1 MAFEYVQRGRLYNLY
16 GQPVPVFYHLP
27 SHKFAF
33 LQMFKH
39 CFWNSSFC
47 PLPLVLSLRR
57 VFFLYHPSAG
67 IYQLSVLLACL
78 CHLGEHRTAHK
89 MANACHQ
96 GRALGTDHLSPSLM
110 LCLCQHSMVLNC
122 SSMSLPHPWICGPV

>member
-1 MAFEYVQRGRLYNLY
+1 MALEYLQRWRLYNY

-27 SHKFAF
+27 SHKFVF
-33 LQMFKH
+33 LQMFKQ
-39 CFWNSSFC
+39 CFWNSSFY
-47 PLPLVLSLRR
+47 PLPLVPSLRR
-57 VFFLYHPSAG
+57 VFFLYHPSAD
-67 IYQLSVLLACL
+67 IYQLSVLLVCL
-78 CHLGEHRTAHK
+78 CRPGEHGTAHK

-96 GRALGTDHLSPSLM
+96 GRALETDHLSPSL